1 MVAPAV
7 PDGVRGPPPHGRV
20 SFGWHLII
28 PLIIQPIRQDPP
40 GSSWIDGAPNVS
52 SPDQSGADQI
62 DAEHQATDLAVWPW
76 RCWPM
81 PHLAVPFPAGHP
93 SGSGRFRCR
102 LSSRPLP
109 QCPRAPAAVAGVHRA
124 GRLRG
129 CGCPQAASAVRAS
142 GPSVSAGCAD
152 LARNP
157 GVSAEPDTAAVS
169 AGRPG
174 LRPGAGRTAALRRGH
189 GGSPEQGRGYGGRRS
204 RPSMPPHQL
213 RQWTPTAACS
223 VHGGS
228 RTSTRAAVQTRVS
241 AARRLPPP
249 ADTAAVSAVRPEL
262 RPPGDGVR
270 TAGVHRRHRRLRGG
284 CGYRKRSPD
293 RWPLAWCRHRR

>member
-109 QCPRAPAAVAGVHRA
+109 QCPRAHAAVVGVHSA
-124 GRLRG
+124 GRLR
-129 CGCPQAASAVRAS
+129 AAGVRRPRPLSERRTVGVCRLRRPEPRGIRGTGHRGSVRRTSGSA
-142 GPSVSAGCAD
+142 AGCW
-152 LARNP
+152 
-157 GVSAEPDTAAVS
+157 PDGCS
-169 AGRPG
+169 PRGR
-174 LRPGAGRTAALRRGH
+174 
-189 GGSPEQGRGYGGRRS
+189 GSPEQSGDMAVAGG
-204 RPSMPPHQL
+204 RPSMHAPPA
-213 RQWTPTAACS
+213 TA
-223 VHGGS
+223 VD
-228 RTSTRAAVQTRVS
+228 
-241 AARRLPPP
+241 ARRLQCP
-249 ADTAAVSAVRPEL
+249 
-262 RPPGDGVR
+262 
-270 TAGVHRRHRRLRGG
+270 RR
-284 CGYRKRSPD
+284 
-293 RWPLAWCRHRR
+293 